1 MHSKIILA
9 LALIIGF
16 NFLNILTVK
25 ADSAQFYEAEYVDG
39 VYIRYKGGDTTYYQK
54 ARFFRRR
61 SDNMHAY
68 CLEPFVKIN
77 EAVTYEGQINP
88 STISS
93 AKWKRITQ
101 IAHFGYNYKAH
112 TTPKW
117 YAVTQYMIWKEL
129 EPSANF
135 EFTDTLN
142 GNTIK
147 PYLGEI
153 NEINNYIKAYYTKP
167 SFNGSS
173 IDIVEGEKVELTDTN
188 GVLKDYKTNT
198 KSATIS
204 GNKLTISDLKEGKY
218 TISLTRNDT
227 TSNNPPLFYYNASS
241 QKLMTA
247 GYEET
252 ITSNLTIN
260 VIKTNLTINKIDHD
274 TKNTTPSGE
283 GILKGTTYELYD
295 SEMNLIDTLE
305 IDENCTISYDNLVFG
320 KYYLKEKEAGTGY
333 KLDPN
338 TYDFTIDKE
347 NNNITLTLE
356 NEIIKKK
363 VTINKNYGSTNNFKS
378 EGKATFAI
386 YDSNNKLIRTITTD
400 EEGKAE
406 LILSYGT
413 YTFKQTSTKDGYHKV
428 KDFKVVISDKDT
440 DKLEFDLFDY
450 EIQVPDTES
459 TNNYFLHLI
468 LLLFLLMLIAN
479 LYVEKLN

>member
-1 MHSKIILA
+1 MHPKIIFA
-9 LALIIGF
+9 LALLLSL

-68 CLEPFVKIN
+68 CLEPFIKIN
-77 EAVTYEGQINP
+77 ESVTYESQINP

-93 AKWKRITQ
+93 AKWKRISQ

-117 YAVTQYMIWKEL
+117 YAITQYMIWKEL
-129 EPSANF
+129 EPGANF

-142 GNTIK
+142 GNTINA
-147 PYLGEI
+147 YRGEM
-153 NEINNYIKAYYTKP
+153 NEINNYIISYYTKP

-173 IDIVEGEKVELTDTN
+173 IDIVEGEKIELTDTN
-188 GVLKDYKTNT
+188 SVLKNYKTNT
-198 KSATIS
+198 SGVTIS
-204 GNKLTISDLKEGKY
+204 GNKLIVSDLKEGKY
-218 TISLTRNDT
+218 NISLTRTDN

-247 GYEET
+247 GYVET

-274 TKNTTPSGE
+274 TKSTTPSGE
-283 GILKGTTYELYD
+283 GVLKGTTYELYD

-305 IDENCTISYDNLVFG
+305 INEDCTTTYDNLVFG
-320 KYYLKEKEAGTGY
+320 KYYLKEKKAGTGY
-333 KLDPN
+333 KVDPN

-363 VTINKNYGSTNNFKS
+363 VTINKKYGSDNNFKK

-386 YDSNNKLIRTITTD
+386 YYNKNKLIRTITTD
-400 EEGKAE
+400 DNGKAE
-406 LILSYGT
+406 LILPYGK

-450 EIQVPDTES
+450 EIEVPDTEN
-459 TNNYFLHLI
+459 TNNYFFHLI
-468 LLLFLLMLIAN
+468 LLLLLLMLMSN
-479 LYVEKLN
+479 YYVEKLN